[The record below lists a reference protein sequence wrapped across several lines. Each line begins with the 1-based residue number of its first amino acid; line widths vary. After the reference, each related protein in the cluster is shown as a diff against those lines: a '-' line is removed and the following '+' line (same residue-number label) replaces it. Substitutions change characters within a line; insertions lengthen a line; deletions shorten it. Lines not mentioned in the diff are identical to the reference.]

1 MTTLYAIFFTLNL
14 LYYLNRRFDLFSLTF
29 LTSSIYFLPA
39 LFGFTHDGFPPL
51 RKNPILFEVYLF
63 YFYYFIMLFAF
74 SWISSQTAKISRTS
88 VVPINS
94 ISRRDRD
101 FIILKDMVFL
111 LRWLIPALLLT
122 SAAIMG
128 EHLIASDKKVL
139 LENFTVFYAL
149 YQSIALIYIFSSF
162 ISNRRVDL
170 LFALIYVAIDM
181 IIGFRA
187 VAAFSLISL
196 GAYSLYINPSR
207 KKTILFAFLI
217 FFAYIFGSI
226 YKMLVMSYR
235 LGGPTAELVG
245 LLNVDGFL
253 DALVFT
259 ESFTTQEV
267 FREIIIKNFTLP
279 LEYPLEIFRFFLP
292 GVNNIVLGKGWG
304 FNDYYQAVLYP
315 HIPWGMGSNIWAEEY
330 AMWGWYGPV
339 GFVAILFIFLY
350 FINTKSRHWV
360 ISGEILKLSLSISLV
375 GPAYFYMHRNDF
387 LYQLGITRN
396 TFFMWLF
403 AFFIAKYVSPFLR
416 RTLSSKL

>member
-1 MTTLYAIFFTLNL
+1 MTTVYAILFALNL

-51 RKNPILFEVYLF
+51 RKNPILFDVYLF
-63 YFYYFIMLFAF
+63 YFYYFIVLFAF
-74 SWISSQTAKISRTS
+74 SWVSSQTKKRSLTPVAS
-88 VVPINS
+88 INPVLQN
-94 ISRRDRD
+94 DRD
-101 FIILKDMVFL
+101 LIVLNDIAFI
-111 LRWLIPALLLT
+111 LRWLTPVLLLT

-162 ISNRRVDL
+162 VCNRKVDFFFGL
-170 LFALIYVAIDM
+170 VYVVIDM

-187 VAAFSLISL
+187 VAAFSLISI
-196 GAYSLYINPSR
+196 GAYSLFTKPSR
-207 KKTILFAFLI
+207 RKTILFALLI
-217 FFAYIFGSI
+217 FFAYVIGSI
-226 YKMLVMSYR
+226 YKILVMSYR

-245 LLNVDGFL
+245 LLNVDGLL

-267 FREIIIKNFTLP
+267 FKEIIINNFSLP
-279 LEYPLEIFRFFLP
+279 LDYPLEIFRLFLP
-292 GVNNIVLGKGWG
+292 GVNNFIMGKGLG

-315 HIPWGMGSNIWAEEY
+315 YIPWGMGSNIWAEEY
-330 AMWGWYGPV
+330 AMWGWYGPA
-339 GFVAILFIFLY
+339 GLVAILFIFLY
-350 FINTKSRHWV
+350 FINSKSQRWA
-360 ISGEILKLSLSISLV
+360 ISGQILKLSLTIILI

-396 TFFMWLF
+396 TFFMWLL
-403 AFFIAKYVSPFLR
+403 AFYIAKYFSPFLKR
-416 RTLSSKL
+416 HLSSKL